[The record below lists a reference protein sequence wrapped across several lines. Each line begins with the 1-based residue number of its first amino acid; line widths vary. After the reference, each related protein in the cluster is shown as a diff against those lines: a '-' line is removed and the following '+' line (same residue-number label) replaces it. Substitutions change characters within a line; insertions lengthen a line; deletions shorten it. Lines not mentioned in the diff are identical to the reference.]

1 MHHTPFG
8 CKARRVLNSVVI
20 RPRLLDPD
28 DSNKE
33 NKGGKI
39 GIVKSNKK
47 ETKTIRVGKIVKHF
61 ERQIESHGRARR
73 DALLTLMMSR
83 REVMNLKIRNA
94 FVQWKLYVS
103 KSRSDSLERI
113 LEHLAVEKTRR
124 ENAERALS
132 YYRACDGSEWGKVCC
147 VLDFHFYVSI
157 ARASSPPHKTTH
169 THSNF

>member
-1 MHHTPFG
+1 MQHTPFG
-8 CKARRVLNSVVI
+8 CKARRVLNSSVVI
-20 RPRLLDPD
+20 RPRLLNH
-28 DSNKE
+28 SNKE

-39 GIVKSNKK
+39 GIVKKK

-132 YYRACDGSEWGKVCC
+132 YYRACDGGEWGKVCC
-147 VLDFHFYVSI
+147 VLDSHFYVYI
-157 ARASSPPHKTTH
+157 ARASSPPATACG
-169 THSNF
+169 SG